1 MGVSVVVAEGAEGVE
16 AVVGRIKMVV
26 VEGSVVEGSAVVGGV
41 VGTAVTKFTDLRQN
55 YSMSPSL
62 HV

>member
-26 VEGSVVEGSAVVGGV
+26 VKGSAVVGGAVGGV
-41 VGTAVTKFTDLRQN
+41 VGTAVTDLRQK
-55 YSMSPSL
+55 L
-62 HV
+62 